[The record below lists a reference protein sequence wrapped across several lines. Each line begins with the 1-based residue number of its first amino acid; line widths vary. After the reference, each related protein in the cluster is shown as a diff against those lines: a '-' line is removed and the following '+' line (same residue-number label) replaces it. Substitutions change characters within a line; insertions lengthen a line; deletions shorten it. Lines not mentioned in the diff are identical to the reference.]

1 MYLKHLTIAFKSAV
15 WATRT
20 RFVGYIDLSQG
31 FHGKDAWCRSAL
43 VPDSRRLNVDCGW
56 YIAHPRRSVPLI
68 SSTRTGV
75 TDRAMF
81 FYGSLLALPNRK
93 RQRWSYP
100 TSSTMRNY
108 QSYRRAELLVP
119 RAPPS
124 AHKNIVSVFGILY
137 KQISTIFELIFR
149 VSLKCTFGV
158 RRI

>member
-1 MYLKHLTIAFKSAV
+1 MYLKHLPIALKSAV

-75 TDRAMF
+75 TDRVAF
-81 FYGSLLALPNRK
+81 FRSSLSALPTRK

-100 TSSTMRNY
+100 TSSAMRNY
-108 QSYRRAELLVP
+108 QSCRRAELLIP
-119 RAPPS
+119 RAPSS
-124 AHKNIVSVFGILY
+124 AHENIVSVFDSLY
-137 KQISTIFELIFR
+137 KRILTIFELF
-149 VSLKCTFGV
+149 FE
-158 RRI
+158 RR